1 MRDIMS
7 EFIEHAKEQFQY
19 DLSVKR
25 SRNPDTFESLF
36 QSDANEG
43 GAEIIADEKD
53 DLCASVCSI
62 FRITTIICTRIKE
75 ETKMKRSSL

>member
-1 MRDIMS
+1 MKDIVS

-25 SRNPDTFESLF
+25 SQNPDTFESLF

-43 GAEIIADEKD
+43 IAEIIADEND
-53 DLCASVCSI
+53 
-62 FRITTIICTRIKE
+62 E
-75 ETKMKRSSL
+75 MNNM

>member
-43 GAEIIADEKD
+43 GAEITADEK
-53 DLCASVCSI
+53 
-62 FRITTIICTRIKE
+62 E
-75 ETKMKRSSL
+75 EANDM

>member
-1 MRDIMS
+1 MRDIVS

-25 SRNPDTFESLF
+25 SQNPDTFESLF

-43 GAEIIADEKD
+43 IAEIIADEND
-53 DLCASVCSI
+53 
-62 FRITTIICTRIKE
+62 E
-75 ETKMKRSSL
+75 MNNM

>member
-1 MRDIMS
+1 MKDIES

-25 SRNPDTFESLF
+25 SQNPDTFESLF

-43 GAEIIADEKD
+43 IAEIIADEND
-53 DLCASVCSI
+53 
-62 FRITTIICTRIKE
+62 E
-75 ETKMKRSSL
+75 MNNM

>member
-1 MRDIMS
+1 MIDIVS
-7 EFIEHAKEQFQY
+7 EFIEHAKEQFGY
-19 DLSVKR
+19 NISVKK

-53 DLCASVCSI
+53 
-62 FRITTIICTRIKE
+62 
-75 ETKMKRSSL
+75 KMNNM